1 MTPRLNSFGSNF
13 FRLISCLSFLRPLS
27 RLRSLRV
34 QARVWLSVPHRRSA
48 IARFRKNAR
57 GMWSLRIFLLLT
69 LVSLF
74 AELLAND
81 RPLVV
86 FYKGALYCPLL
97 TDYPE
102 TTFGGSFTT
111 ATDYHDDFVVES
123 IAQNGFALWPVVRY
137 RYDSHSLD
145 LAGPAPSAPTA
156 KHWLG
161 TDDQARDVLARLVY
175 GLRLSLWFG
184 LTLALCASLIGVTVG
199 LLQGYFAGRLD
210 LWGQRFI
217 ELWSAMP
224 QLYILI
230 ILASVI
236 TPSVSW
242 LLFLM
247 VLFSWTGLVSL
258 VRAEVLR
265 VRNFDYVRAARALGA
280 SHTRIMLRHV
290 LPNALV
296 ATLTFIPFIAAGA
309 LVTLTGLDFL
319 GLGLPPGSASIGELL
334 AQGKNNLQAP
344 WLGLTG
350 FFVIASLLSLMVFI
364 GEALRDAF
372 DPRR

>member
-1 MTPRLNSFGSNF
+1 MS
-13 FRLISCLSFLRPLS
+13 FRLRFFLLLRPKA
-27 RLRSLRV
+27 RLQSLRV
-34 QARVWLSVPHRRSA
+34 KVSEWLSVPHRRA
-48 IARFRKNAR
+48 AFARFRKNAR

-97 TDYPE
+97 KDYPE

-111 ATDYHDDFVVES
+111 ATDYHDSFVAET
-123 IAQNGFALWPVVRY
+123 IARDGFALWPPVRY
-137 RYDSHSLD
+137 HYDSHSLD
-145 LAGPAPSAPTA
+145 LAGPAPSAPTTR
-156 KHWLG
+156 HWLG
-161 TDDQARDVLARLVY
+161 TDDQARDVLARLLY

-184 LTLALCASLIGVTVG
+184 LTLALCASLIGVAIG

-217 ELWSAMP
+217 ELWNAMP

-236 TPSVSW
+236 TPSLPW

-280 SHTRIMLRHV
+280 SHARIMLRHV

-296 ATLTFIPFIAAGA
+296 ATFTFAPFIAAGA

-350 FFVIASLLSLMVFI
+350 FFVIASILSLMVFI

>member
-1 MTPRLNSFGSNF
+1 MSARA
-13 FRLISCLSFLRPLS
+13 SFLLS
-27 RLRSLRV
+27 RRLKVR
-34 QARVWLSVPHRRSA
+34 AWLSVPHRRAAS
-48 IARFRKNAR
+48 ARFRKNAR

-74 AELLAND
+74 AELFAND

-86 FYKGALYCPLL
+86 FYKGALYCPLFS
-97 TDYPE
+97 DYPE
-102 TTFGGSFTT
+102 TTFGGSFAT
-111 ATDYHDDFVVES
+111 ATDYHDALVAES
-123 IAQNGFALWPVVRY
+123 IARDGFAFWPPVRY

-145 LAGPAPSAPTA
+145 LSGPAPSAPSA
-156 KHWLG
+156 RHWLG
-161 TDDQARDVLARLVY
+161 TDDQARDVFARLLY

-184 LTLALCASLIGVTVG
+184 LTLAACASLIGVAVG
-199 LLQGYFAGRLD
+199 LLQGYFAGRID
-210 LWGQRFI
+210 LWGQRLI
-217 ELWSAMP
+217 ELWNAMP

-236 TPSVSW
+236 TPSLLW

-280 SHTRIMLRHV
+280 SHTHIMLRHV

-296 ATLTFIPFIAAGA
+296 ATLTFAPFIAAGA

-319 GLGLPPGSASIGELL
+319 GLGLPPGSASIGEML

-344 WLGLTG
+344 WLGLSG

>member
-1 MTPRLNSFGSNF
+1 MSFRAIAF
-13 FRLISCLSFLRPLS
+13 LSFRPRA
-27 RLRSLRV
+27 RLQSLRRAV
-34 QARVWLSVPHRRSA
+34 RGWLSVPHRQAA

-69 LVSLF
+69 LISLF
-74 AELLAND
+74 AEFLAND

-86 FYKGALYCPLL
+86 VYKGALYCPLVK
-97 TDYPE
+97 DYPE
-102 TTFGGSFTT
+102 TTFGGSFAT
-111 ATDYHDDFVVES
+111 ATDYHDSFVAES
-123 IAQNGFALWPVVRY
+123 IAREGFALWPPVRY

-145 LAGPAPSAPTA
+145 LTGPAPSAPTT

-161 TDDQARDVLARLVY
+161 TDDQARDVLARLIY

-184 LTLALCASLIGVTVG
+184 LTLALCASLIGVAVG
-199 LLQGYFAGRLD
+199 LLQGYFAGKLD

-217 ELWSAMP
+217 ELWNAMP

-236 TPSVSW
+236 TPSLPW

-247 VLFSWTGLVSL
+247 VLFGWTGLVGL
-258 VRAEVLR
+258 VRAEALR
-265 VRNFDYVRAARALGA
+265 VRNFDYVRATRALGA
-280 SHTRIMLRHV
+280 SHARIMLRHV

-296 ATLTFIPFIAAGA
+296 ATLTFAPFIAAGA

-344 WLGLTG
+344 WLGLAG

>member
-1 MTPRLNSFGSNF
+1 MNRVSW
-13 FRLISCLSFLRPLS
+13 
-27 RLRSLRV
+27 RLRLAS
-34 QARVWLSVPHRRSA
+34 ARLVAHPVHSWQRKVRAWLAVPHRRQA
-48 IARFRKNAR
+48 LARFRQNAR

-86 FYKGALYCPLL
+86 VYKGALYCPLL
-97 TDYPE
+97 KDYPE
-102 TTFGGSFTT
+102 TTFGGTFAT
-111 ATDYHDDFVVES
+111 ATDYHDALVVES
-123 IAQNGFALWPVVRY
+123 IAREGFAIWPLVRY
-137 RYDSHSLD
+137 HYDSHSLD
-145 LAGPAPSAPTA
+145 LSGPVPSKPSAR
-156 KHWLG
+156 HWLG
-161 TDDQARDVLARLVY
+161 TDDQARDVLARLLY
-175 GLRLSLWFG
+175 GLRLSLFFG
-184 LTLALCASLIGVTVG
+184 LTLAVCASLIGVVAG
-199 LLQGYFAGRLD
+199 LMQGYFAGRLD

-224 QLYILI
+224 QLYVLI

-236 TPSVSW
+236 TPSITW

-247 VLFSWTGLVSL
+247 VLFSWTGLVGL

-280 SHTRIMLRHV
+280 SHAHIMLHHV

-296 ATLTFIPFIAAGA
+296 ATFTFAPFIAAGA